1 MTKKLIAILTIATI
15 LFVCVFASCEKQKG
29 PYTQADDIDAITN
42 ENGEFELAED
52 GQYLV
57 YVTDED
63 GKKVTD
69 KNGEYETEVQQFTP
83 TIKKGVI
90 EDYGF
95 KLKVPDGWK
104 ITEEGN
110 VFSRGSDETVEVRL
124 VKELYDSYYERADKF
139 FGGIFAEG
147 IKGSIEEDAGLIQGA
162 DRAFKVVFYA
172 EETTYVSVAFENHG
186 NVYCVAYEASADKAD
201 LEAVNAF
208 LENWEFKPFTYYPE
222 LTAVSE
228 ESESSTLEATTTEA
242 TTK

>member
-1 MTKKLIAILTIATI
+1 MTKKFIAILTIATI

-29 PYTQADDIDAITN
+29 PYTDADDIDAITN

-69 KNGEYETEVQQFTP
+69 KNGEYETEVQQFVP

-95 KLKVPDGWK
+95 KLKIPDGWK

-110 VFSRGSDETVEVRL
+110 IFARGSDETVEVRL
-124 VKELYDSYYERADKF
+124 VKKTYDEYYGQSKKIFDALAEEDIKCSIKEDTSLVEEAERAYK
-139 FGGIFAEG
+139 
-147 IKGSIEEDAGLIQGA
+147 S
-162 DRAFKVVFYA
+162 VFYA
-172 EETTYVSVAFENHG
+172 ENSVKVIVVFENHG
-186 NVYCVAYEASADKAD
+186 NLYNITYEASPDKAD
-201 LEAVNAF
+201 LEAINAF
-208 LENWEFKPFTYYPE
+208 LENWKFKPFTYYPE

>member
-1 MTKKLIAILTIATI
+1 MSKKIIAILAVATI
-15 LFVCVFASCEKQKG
+15 LFVCIFASCQKKNEAYKDAG
-29 PYTQADDIDAITN
+29 DIDAITN

-69 KNGEYETEVQQFTP
+69 KNGEYETEVQQFIP

-95 KLKVPDGWK
+95 KLKIPSGWK
-104 ITEEGN
+104 TTEEGN
-110 VFSRGSDETVEVRL
+110 VFARGSDEKVEIKL
-124 VKELYDSYYERADKF
+124 VKELYEPYFKRADTF
-139 FGGIFAEG
+139 FSGIFKEG
-147 IKGSIEEDAGLIQGA
+147 VKGSIKEDAALVEGA
-162 DRAFKVVFYA
+162 DKAFKVIFYTDD
-172 EETTYVSVAFENHG
+172 ETSVSVTFTNHG
-186 NVYCVAYEASADKAD
+186 NLYNVVYTAVGDKAD
-201 LEAVNAF
+201 LEAINAF
-208 LENWEFKPFTYYPE
+208 LENWTFKPFTYYPE

-228 ESESSTLEATTTEA
+228 ESESSTVEA